1 MLKRPLSLLIFPTIG
16 ILLSCTSVAQQ
27 HSENGWALPA
37 HDTLRVLMLF
47 IEVDYDTLANLADLP
62 NGSDAWKVGQL
73 PNYADSI
80 FDPFYN
86 ERFTGQLSQ
95 YYAESSL
102 GNLIVLG
109 DYYPRLIKVPY
120 SQMLKGQT
128 GALFRIA
135 AEEIEK
141 DGAFISAHGL
151 EIKDFDRWSNSKGRG
166 LEITRSGADFE
177 GVDHVMVLTRNYHK
191 FPNAS
196 GQASPSSFGMLGGKR
211 SDTYSIFSGGHS
223 FPFSILKHEL
233 NHLFLGGNN
242 FHSGGGNSPRF
253 KSYFL
258 SVQGGW
264 SMMGGSNSS
273 FLTCSGWDRYRL
285 GWKATENQHL
295 ISARDSMY
303 NEVNGDLDATNP
315 SDAGVYILRDF
326 QTTGDAIRIKLPF
339 IPEGQFGQWLWL
351 ENHTTW
357 RMNGSPFDRFNLE
370 EFECTSYSESGLYML
385 MQVDADMKK
394 GENIYN
400 QVNADYL
407 RPVLANGNYDMRWSN
422 EKVSPGFCVNGQAY
436 HYYELLPELEN
447 PLSGSHE
454 QEQPLVDLKEN
465 PGQIDPDEVFAP
477 MIKKTKEGYSR
488 LDFMGNKTHAF
499 RKDGNSVL
507 GIGTN
512 PSSAS
517 MSTFVNARR
526 EVRNPDKRNNNQ
538 ILLNG
543 IRVEILKRSADG
555 TLEIQIRFDD
565 NEIESNRRWC
575 GSAIVLND
583 HHPMSSDLIVK
594 ADLILDR
601 GLTTTR
607 FGKAD
612 TVGDIQAFSD
622 PTRLYVNQNAEMAVA
637 GKLIIAEDSELYI
650 LKDGKFDMHPKSRAI
665 LQDMSRLYV
674 HDGAELSIGGRIRI
688 RKGSMIYCESEA
700 DQIAI
705 RRATRQKKRVEL
717 SPRKAHIESAP

>member
-1 MLKRPLSLLIFPTIG
+1 MLKRLARFLFFPTIG
-16 ILLSCTSVAQQ
+16 ILLSLTSGAQQ

-80 FDPFYN
+80 FDPFYK

-109 DYYPRLIKVPY
+109 DYYPRLIQVPY

-141 DGAFISAHGL
+141 DLAFISANGL
-151 EIKDFDRWSNSKGRG
+151 ELKDFDRWSNSNGRG
-166 LEITRSGADFE
+166 LEITRSGDDFE

-315 SDAGVYILRDF
+315 ADAGVYILRDF

-370 EFECTSYSESGLYML
+370 EFECTSYSEAGLYML
-385 MQVDADMKK
+385 MQVDADMKA

-407 RPVLANGNYDMRWSN
+407 RPVLANGNYDMRWSK

-454 QEQPLVDLKEN
+454 QEQPLVDLKDNRGE
-465 PGQIDPDEVFAP
+465 IDPDEVFAP
-477 MIKKTKEGYSR
+477 MIKKTKDGYSR
-488 LDFMGNKTHAF
+488 LDFMGNNTHAF
-499 RKDGNSVL
+499 RKDGNGVL

-526 EVRNPDKRNNNQ
+526 AVRNPDKRNNDQ

-565 NEIESNRRWC
+565 NEMTASRRWC
-575 GSAIVLND
+575 GSSIVLNN
-583 HHPMSSDLIVK
+583 HNAKAPDLIVK
-594 ADLILDR
+594 SNLLLDR
-601 GLTTTR
+601 GRTTTR
-607 FGKAD
+607 FGEPD
-612 TVGDIQAFSD
+612 TVAGASTFSD
-622 PTRLYVNQNAEMAVA
+622 PTRMYVMGGAEMVVEGTLKIVA
-637 GKLIIAEDSELYI
+637 DSELHI
-650 LKDGKFDMHPKSRAI
+650 GSEARFDMKPKSRAI
-665 LQDMSRLYV
+665 LQDVSRLYV
-674 HDGAELSIGGRIRI
+674 HDGAELGIGGRIRI
-688 RKGSMIYCESEA
+688 RKGSMIFC
-700 DQIAI
+700 
-705 RRATRQKKRVEL
+705 ATEEDLTTLRKATWQKKRVEL
-717 SPRKAHIESAP
+717 RPRHEYVKGRP